1 MQFRESHQVAPPPA
15 GIIFLF
21 SFSFAASI
29 SFSLPPQVKCN
40 FQRCSGC
47 CFLCTTTKTL
57 CDTKIAAINMNYRIS
72 IKTGNCATSPSLSF
86 SLSPSPFALHKLP
99 AKKKTR
105 SLKALC
111 SFVANYKISDK
122 NCIKLP
128 DVPPFQCV
136 RVCVCTYL
144 ILMSILSIIS
154 LLVNTF
160 LCGLSVGANK
170 FACVVEKKRK
180 GIYINAL
187 KIHFWNADCN
197 FVCFSAL
204 ATNNKHKL

>member
-1 MQFRESHQVAPPPA
+1 MFIMQFRESHQVAPPPPPA

-21 SFSFAASI
+21 SFSFAVSI
-29 SFSLPPQVKCN
+29 SFSLSPQVKCN

-47 CFLCTTTKTL
+47 CFLCTTTTTTTTL

-72 IKTGNCATSPSLSF
+72 IKTGNCATSPSPSL
-86 SLSPSPFALHKLP
+86 SLSPSPFALHKPP

-128 DVPPFQCV
+128 DVPPLP
-136 RVCVCTYL
+136 VCVC
-144 ILMSILSIIS
+144 
-154 LLVNTF
+154 
-160 LCGLSVGANK
+160 
-170 FACVVEKKRK
+170 
-180 GIYINAL
+180 
-187 KIHFWNADCN
+187 
-197 FVCFSAL
+197 VCAH
-204 ATNNKHKL
+204 T